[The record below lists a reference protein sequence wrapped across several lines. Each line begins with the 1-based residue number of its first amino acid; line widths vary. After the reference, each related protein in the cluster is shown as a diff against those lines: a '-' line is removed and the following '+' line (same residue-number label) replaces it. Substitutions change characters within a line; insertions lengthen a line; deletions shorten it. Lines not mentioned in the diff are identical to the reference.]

1 MHTRFR
7 MANTAHDS
15 TKHACEMK
23 ILAIAAYTPMPDR
36 STGDLRFSEMLKA
49 LAREH
54 TVMFCAYDT
63 IDWLGESEMNPYR
76 SALVDSGI
84 TVCGKDPI
92 AAIKLVP
99 YDAILFEFY
108 YTARSYI
115 DEARFWQPTARVL
128 IDSVDVH
135 FNRLAAKARLTKTT
149 KDYSKARQLKSRELT
164 TYRKADVVT
173 TVSEEDRKILQ
184 REVRD
189 LRVEII
195 PLIQEVP
202 PLTETARQTSSSLL
216 FVGNFHH
223 HPNVDAMV
231 YFCKEILP
239 LIRHEAPDVRLTIV
253 GNSPPEAVKSLAGDA
268 VSVFGYVPDL
278 KPLLQGSDISIAPL
292 RYGGGIKGKIS
303 EAMAHGLPV
312 VTTSVGT
319 EGFGLSPGENV
330 LVGDT
335 PTAFADAVVQL
346 IRDRQ
351 LCDKLRKAAWAFVN
365 ERYSVSAVS
374 KQIQHVFGT
383 LESNPVKRLSRA
395 KIITKAV
402 RYHLARYVFWR
413 FKQAK
418 AKA

>member
-1 MHTRFR
+1 
-7 MANTAHDS
+7 
-15 TKHACEMK
+15 MK

-36 STGDLRFSEMLKA
+36 STGDLRFFEMLKA
-49 LAREH
+49 LTREH

-63 IDWLGESEMNPYR
+63 IDWVGETELNAYLL
-76 SALVDSGI
+76 ALTNVGVK
-84 TVCGKDPI
+84 VCGKNPI
-92 AAIKLVP
+92 AAFRAERFDVV
-99 YDAILFEFY
+99 LFEFY
-108 YTARSYI
+108 HSAKSYV
-115 DEARFWQPTARVL
+115 DEARFWQPSARVL
-128 IDSVDVH
+128 VDSVDVH
-135 FNRLAAKARLTKTT
+135 FNRLAARAHLTRTT
-149 KDYSKARQLKSRELT
+149 KDYSKARELKTRELAA
-164 TYRKADVVT
+164 YRKADVVIA
-173 TVSEEDRKILQ
+173 VSDEDRNILQ

-195 PLIQEVP
+195 PLIHDIPV
-202 PLTETARQTSSSLL
+202 LAETQRQTCSSLL

-231 YFCKEILP
+231 YFCEDILP

-253 GNSPPEAVKSLAGDA
+253 GSSPPEPVKNLAGDA
-268 VSVFGYVPDL
+268 VSVLGYVPDL
-278 KPLLQGSDISIAPL
+278 EPLLQKSDISIAPL

-335 PTAFADAVVQL
+335 PTAFAEAVVRL
-346 IRDRQ
+346 ITDRQ
-351 LCDKLRKAAWAFVN
+351 LYDRLRRAAWAFVN

-374 KQIQHVFGT
+374 RQIQHVLGS
-383 LESNPVKRLSRA
+383 LESYPAKKLSPVTIAGK
-395 KIITKAV
+395 TV
-402 RYHLARYVFWR
+402 RYHLDRHVFWR
-413 FKQAK
+413 FKQTK